1 MKCNGCGAEIEV
13 GTKIWITDLGCCYET
28 TIITHAK
35 AECLAEA
42 IGYEEVEYAGHIG
55 ENETR
60 PKNTYGYY
68 STEGGCGE

>member
-1 MKCNGCGAEIEV
+1 MKCNGCGAEIQI
-13 GTKIWITDLGCCYET
+13 GTKIWINDFEDGKT

-42 IGYEEVEYAGHIG
+42 IGYEEVLYAGNIG

-68 STEGGCGE
+68 STEGGCGEC